1 MKFKVSIGDQIEV
14 PVHLK
19 IRDGGKL
26 SEFKFHVTGK
36 RLSTQEVQDKIKGD
50 GDQADITVSDFLAQ
64 NITGWRNQKLVIDED
79 SGNPAEFSQEA
90 LQAMLGVAGVA
101 GVIYLAYL
109 KELVASD
116 GAEGRRKN

>member
-1 MKFKVSIGDQIEV
+1 MGFKVSIGHQIEV
-14 PVHLK
+14 PIHLK

-36 RLSTQEVQDKIKGD
+36 RLSTQEVQEKIKGD
-50 GDQADITVSDFLAQ
+50 GDQAEVTVAEFLGQ
-64 NITGWRNQKLVIDED
+64 HITGWRDQKLVVDED
-79 SGNPAEFSQEA
+79 SGAPAEFSADA
-90 LQAMLGVAGVA
+90 LAAMLGVAGVA
-101 GVIYLAYL
+101 GVVYVAYL

>member
-1 MKFKVSIGDQIEV
+1 MGFKVSIGHQIEV

-26 SEFKFHVTGK
+26 SEFKFHITGK
-36 RLSTQEVQDKIKGD
+36 RLSTQEVQEKIKGE
-50 GDQADITVSDFLAQ
+50 GDQADVTVAEFLSQ
-64 NITGWRNQKLVIDED
+64 NITGWRDQKLVVDEE
-79 SGNPAEFSQEA
+79 SGTPADFSQDA
-90 LQAMLGVAGVA
+90 LAAMLGVAGVA